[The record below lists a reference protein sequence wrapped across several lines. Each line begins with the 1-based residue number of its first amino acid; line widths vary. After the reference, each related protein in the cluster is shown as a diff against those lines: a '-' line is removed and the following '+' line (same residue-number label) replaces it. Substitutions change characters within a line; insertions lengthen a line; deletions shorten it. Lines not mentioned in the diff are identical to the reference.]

1 MHIIYKVFSHS
12 LSHNSQIDQRN
23 RLHTF
28 LFLFPVT
35 QEPSGKENL
44 LTKMKK
50 LFFAVALICAT
61 LCSSC
66 SGNYDDSAL
75 WDGLNSLEARVAR
88 LEELCKQMNTNISS
102 LQTIVTALQDNDYV
116 TGVAP
121 ISKEGEIIGYTI
133 TFSKSSPITI
143 YHGKDGKDGVN
154 GTNGADGYTPVIG
167 VKKHTDGIYYWTL
180 DGDWL
185 LDDAGN
191 KIKAQGTDGQDGI
204 NGTNGIDGTD
214 GQKGKD
220 GITPQLKI
228 ENDYWYISY
237 DNGVT
242 WHDLGQVA
250 GESVMPTF
258 RDVSY
263 DEDFVYITF
272 ADGTELVL
280 EIYKTD
286 IIDFKDPA
294 VWAICVSNWDTDGD
308 GELSYKEAATVTDL
322 GSVFQKGWEDGAD
335 IVAFPELKYFT
346 GLKSIASEAF
356 SYCRSLVHV
365 QLPNSIT
372 SIGDEAFFYCDALEN
387 ITIPE
392 SVVSIGTSAF
402 WGCETFDSVTIPNS
416 VTSIGDRAFGACIAL
431 ESVTIGDGV
440 TQIGDL
446 AFSGGEN
453 LSAFYGKFTSTD
465 NRCLIIDGELIAFA
479 PAGLTSYIIPE
490 CVTSIGESA
499 FSDCN
504 LKDVT
509 IPNCV
514 TIIEDWAFGRSSL
527 ESITIGNRVT
537 LIGENAFFDCP
548 YLSSVTIPDSVT
560 SIGNYAFGGCG
571 ALESI
576 YCKPIDPPSLGDSV
590 FYYYYPGPTI
600 HVPSASVD
608 AYKAADGWK
617 DYADIIVGYDFSE

>member
-1 MHIIYKVFSHS
+1 
-12 LSHNSQIDQRN
+12 
-23 RLHTF
+23 
-28 LFLFPVT
+28 
-35 QEPSGKENL
+35 
-44 LTKMKK
+44 MKK

-66 SGNYDDSAL
+66 SGDYDDSAL

-191 KIKAQGTDGQDGI
+191 KIKAQGADGQDGI

-214 GQKGKD
+214 GQNGKD

-258 RDVSY
+258 KDVSY

-280 EIYKTD
+280 EIHDTD
-286 IIDFKDPA
+286 IINFKDPT

-308 GELSYKEAATVTDL
+308 GELSYEEAAAVTDL
-322 GSVFQKGWEDGAD
+322 GQAFRDATGTTGEIIS
-335 IVAFPELKYFT
+335 AFPELKFFT
-346 GLKSIASEAF
+346 GLESIPYRAF
-356 SYCRSLVHV
+356 SECYHLRFV

-372 SIGDEAFFYCDALEN
+372 TIGDEAFCRCKRLKS
-387 ITIPE
+387 ITIP
-392 SVVSIGTSAF
+392 
-402 WGCETFDSVTIPNS
+402 DSVI
-416 VTSIGDRAFGACIAL
+416 
-431 ESVTIGDGV
+431 TIGD
-440 TQIGDL
+440 
-446 AFSGGEN
+446 E
-453 LSAFYGKFTSTD
+453 AFYL
-465 NRCLIIDGELIAFA
+465 CEA
-479 PAGLTSYIIPE
+479 
-490 CVTSIGESA
+490 
-499 FSDCN
+499 
-504 LKDVT
+504 
-509 IPNCV
+509 
-514 TIIEDWAFGRSSL
+514 L
-527 ESITIGNRVT
+527 ESITIGNSVT
-537 LIGENAFFDCP
+537 TIGEAAFSC
-548 YLSSVTIPDSVT
+548 
-560 SIGNYAFGGCG
+560 CE

-576 YCKPIDPPSLGDSV
+576 YCKPIVPPSLGDDV
-590 FYYYYPGPTI
+590 FDYYTGSIY
-600 HVPSASVD
+600 VPSALVD
-608 AYKAADGWK
+608 AYKSAEGWNN
-617 DYADIIVGYDFSE
+617 YAEKITAEP